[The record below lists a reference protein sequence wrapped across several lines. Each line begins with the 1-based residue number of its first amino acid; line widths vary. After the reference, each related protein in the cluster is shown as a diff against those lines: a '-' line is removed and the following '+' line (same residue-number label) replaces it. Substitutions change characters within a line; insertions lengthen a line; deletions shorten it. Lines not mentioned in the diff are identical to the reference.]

1 MDYID
6 YSYLIKR
13 FNNDLVDK
21 LRGHGEDDEVL
32 SLWVPNENILN
43 SLSNFLSALKESK
56 VSKYFLKISNGLI
69 SEFEVEQLKKSQIG
83 FFKLNSKFLR
93 TISI

>member
-6 YSYLIKR
+6 YSYLTKR

-32 SLWVPNENILN
+32 SLWVPNENILS
-43 SLSNFLSALKESK
+43 SLSNFL
-56 VSKYFLKISNGLI
+56 VSIKRK
-69 SEFEVEQLKKSQIG
+69 
-83 FFKLNSKFLR
+83 
-93 TISI
+93 